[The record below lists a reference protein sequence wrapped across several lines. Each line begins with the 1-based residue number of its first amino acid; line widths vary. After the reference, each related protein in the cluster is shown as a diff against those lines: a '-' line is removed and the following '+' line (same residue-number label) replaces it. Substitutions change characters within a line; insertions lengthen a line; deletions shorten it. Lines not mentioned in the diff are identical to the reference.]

1 MPATVIHVLRLML
14 VAVLLWSGGAVGAA
28 APEPQHALR
37 DYIQAPDPV
46 YRFAPVAALP
56 GAGYT
61 VHVLSMDSQRWRSP
75 GEVDRTLWTHWL
87 AVVVPDV
94 VAHGTAMVIVGGG
107 DNTPVPDLTA
117 DEVVFG
123 ARIAV
128 LTRSVVAIV
137 GQVPN
142 QPLAFPDAPAPLS
155 EDALVAYSW
164 DKAMDN
170 LDWSWPVY
178 LPMVKSVVRTL
189 DTVQAFVPAV
199 SPAAVDDFVVVG
211 FSKRGAVTWLTA
223 AVDPRVRAIAPGV
236 IDFLNLAPS
245 IEHHYRAYGG
255 YSPAIRE
262 YVDYDIVRRV
272 RIPEGRD
279 LLRVVDPYA
288 YRHLL
293 ALPKYLI
300 NSTGDQFFLPDSARF
315 YIDGLEGETLLR
327 YVANT
332 DHGLS
337 GPTVPVE
344 DAVTGLVGWYLTV
357 LGGVP
362 RPRIQWARNG
372 TTLVVTSSEP
382 ALAARLWQADNP
394 AARDFRLATLGPAW
408 TATPLA
414 DGGGVYVAQ
423 VEAPAAGWRGF
434 YVELT
439 YAGPGGLP
447 QTYSTP
453 VFVTPED
460 MPFELDDPVGTPRG
474 PRYWA
479 RQVEAVA
486 SGGGDFDPAT
496 VSGWFPLPVMGEVV
510 PDPAA
515 AAALLR
521 HRPADAAARAR
532 RQCLAT
538 RLNVAAGELGWY
550 SRLGPDALPVAPHRR
565 YLWRWW
571 TRAHEAFTGGD
582 PRMAAVVCRVI
593 NHAGGHGGGAAGS
606 GALVLH

>member
-1 MPATVIHVLRLML
+1 MWSATVHSLRL
-14 VAVLLWSGGAVGAA
+14 VALITGLLLAA
-28 APEPQHALR
+28 GPVRAEPLTPDNALR
-37 DYIQAPDPV
+37 TYVQAPDPA

-56 GAGYT
+56 GPGYT
-61 VHVLSMDSQRWRSP
+61 VHVLSMDSQRWREP

-87 AVVVPDV
+87 AVVVPDAV
-94 VAHGTAMVIVGGG
+94 VHDTAMVIVAGG
-107 DNTPVPDLTA
+107 DNTPAPDLTA

-123 ARIAV
+123 AQIAV
-128 LTRSVVAIV
+128 LTQSVVAIV

-142 QPLAFPDAPAPLS
+142 QPLSFPDAPVPLS

-164 DKAMDN
+164 DKAMDT
-170 LDWSWPVY
+170 LDWSWPAY

-189 DTVQAFVPAV
+189 DTVQAFVPRV
-199 SPAAVDDFVVVG
+199 SAATVSDFVVVG
-211 FSKRGAVTWLTA
+211 FSKRGATTWLTA
-223 AVDPRVRAIAPGV
+223 VVDDRVRAIAPGV

-255 YSPAIRE
+255 YSPAIGD

-279 LLRVVDPYA
+279 LLRIIDPYS
-288 YRHLL
+288 YRDLL
-293 ALPKYLI
+293 DLPKYLI

-315 YIDGLEGETLLR
+315 YLDDLEGETLVR

-344 DAVTGLVGWYLTV
+344 DAVTGLVSWYLTV
-357 LGGVP
+357 LAHVP
-362 RPRIQWARNG
+362 RPHIEWSQNG
-372 TTLVVTSSEP
+372 GSLVVTSSQP
-382 ALAARLWQADNP
+382 ALIARLWQADNP
-394 AARDFRLATLGPAW
+394 AARDFRLDALGPAW
-408 TATPLA
+408 TAMPLA
-414 DGGGVYVAQ
+414 DNGGVYVAQ
-423 VEAPAAGWRGF
+423 VEPPAQGWRGF

-453 VFVTPED
+453 VFVIPD
-460 MPFELDDPVGTPRG
+460 GMPFDLEDPIGHPRG

-479 RQVEAVA
+479 AAVDR
-486 SGGGDFDPAT
+486 GEVDPETFA
-496 VSGWFPLPVMGEVV
+496 GWFPVPVMGRVIRDADE
-510 PDPAA
+510 AL
-515 AAALLR
+515 ALLHSHPR
-521 HRPADAAARAR
+521 DVARRAL

-550 SRLGPDALPVAPHRR
+550 SRLGPDALPVAPDRR

-571 TRAHEAFTGGD
+571 TRAHEAFTGGH
-582 PRMAAVVCRVI
+582 PGAAGVICRLI
-593 NHAGGHGGGAAGS
+593 NHANAWVAGEVPAM
-606 GALVLH
+606 ALP